1 MIVEVDIS
9 SDVLVDAIAQKGG
22 RVIFKEQAETRA
34 GDIEEFVNAIASG
47 DIVLAQALAPRL
59 FESDA
64 DAFAADLAL
73 SRLRRAA

>member
-9 SDVLVDAIAQKGG
+9 SDAIVD
-22 RVIFKEQAETRA
+22 
-34 GDIEEFVNAIASG
+34 AIASG

-59 FESDA
+59 FETDA